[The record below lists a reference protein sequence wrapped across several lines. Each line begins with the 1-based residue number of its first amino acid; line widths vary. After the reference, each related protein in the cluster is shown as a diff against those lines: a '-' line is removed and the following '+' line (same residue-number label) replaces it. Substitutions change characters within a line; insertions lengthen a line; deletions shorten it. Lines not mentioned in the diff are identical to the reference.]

1 MSTTSSSS
9 SIWLLSCRKLKFF
22 TRIGRFLQ
30 SKAARKQYGS
40 SASDHSNKLR
50 IVNNT
55 DKEEDLVV
63 EKTESELDG
72 SMALQKSVKRLH
84 FGSWEEKEM
93 AAKAIEK
100 LAKEDVK
107 VRKLMAELGV
117 IHMLVSMVDTE
128 VVGRRLAAIKALI
141 ELADGTFT
149 RSLFSSEKDDAM
161 KKKGFHKAA
170 RSGDR
175 EKDPLWL
182 MKCTVAVHC
191 PPDSHG
197 GRSWKGNNDVRRQT
211 ALNKELMLEAGI
223 LSKLPKD
230 IDAIDDQT
238 RHEFAELLLSLSSI
252 SNTPFSLAKTEVLQ
266 FLIAILESATSIE
279 TKETCLG
286 VACNLSAVLE
296 NARPLVSNGTVHT
309 LLKLSSFKELSE
321 KALAALGHLVLT
333 LMGKKAMEDSSMVP
347 ESLIEILTWENKP
360 KCQELSAYILMIL
373 AHQSSTQR
381 DKMSKAGIVPVL
393 LEVSL
398 LGSPLAQKR
407 AMKLLQWF
415 KDERQAKMGPHSG
428 PQTARIAIGSP
439 LHPREAQEGKKMMKN
454 LVKQSLHK
462 NMEMITRRANAAG
475 DSSNLKSLVLST
487 SSKSLP
493 Y

>member
-1 MSTTSSSS
+1 MFPSQVQTLNMSTTSSS

-22 TRIGRFLQ
+22 TRIRRFLQ

-55 DKEEDLVV
+55 DEEEDLVV

-84 FGSWEEKEM
+84 FGSCEEKEM

-100 LAKEDVK
+100 LAQEDVK

-149 RSLFSSEKDDAM
+149 
-161 KKKGFHKAA
+161 
-170 RSGDR
+170 
-175 EKDPLWL
+175 
-182 MKCTVAVHC
+182 
-191 PPDSHG
+191 
-197 GRSWKGNNDVRRQT
+197 
-211 ALNKELMLEAGI
+211 NKELMLEAGI

-230 IDAIDDQT
+230 IDAVDDQT

>member
-1 MSTTSSSS
+1 MSSTSS
-9 SIWLLSCRKLKFF
+9 SIWLLSSRKLMFF
-22 TRIGRFLQ
+22 TRIRRFLQ
-30 SKAARKQYGS
+30 SKAARKRCLS
-40 SASDHSNKLR
+40 SSSDRSNKLPVK
-50 IVNNT
+50 INT
-55 DKEEDLVV
+55 DEVEDRVAI
-63 EKTESELDG
+63 EKTGSELDG

-84 FGSWEEKEM
+84 FGSWGEKEM
-93 AAKAIEK
+93 AAKAIGK

-107 VRKLMAELGV
+107 ARKLMAELGV
-117 IHMLVSMVDTE
+117 INMLVSMVATE
-128 VVGRRLAAIKALI
+128 VAGRRLTAVKALI

-149 RSLFSSEKDDAM
+149 N
-161 KKKGFHKAA
+161 KA
-170 RSGDR
+170 
-175 EKDPLWL
+175 
-182 MKCTVAVHC
+182 
-191 PPDSHG
+191 
-197 GRSWKGNNDVRRQT
+197 
-211 ALNKELMLEAGI
+211 LMLEAGI

-230 IDAIDDQT
+230 IDVVDDQT
-238 RHEFAELLLSLSSI
+238 RHEFAQLLLSLSSI
-252 SNTPFSLAKTEVLQ
+252 SDTHFSLAKTQVLQ
-266 FLIAILESATSIE
+266 FFAGILESASSIE
-279 TKETCLG
+279 TKEICLG
-286 VACNLSAVLE
+286 VVCNLSAVLE
-296 NARPLVSNGTVHT
+296 NAGTLVSNGIVET
-309 LLKLSSFKELSE
+309 LLKLSSFKQLSE
-321 KALAALGHLVLT
+321 KALAALGHLAMT

-347 ESLIEILTWENKP
+347 ESLIEILTWEGKD

-393 LEVSL
+393 VEVSL

-407 AMKLLQWF
+407 ALKLLQWF

-428 PQTARIAIGSP
+428 PQTGRVGIGSP
-439 LHPREAQEGKKMMKN
+439 LHPREAEEGKTMMKN

>member
-1 MSTTSSSS
+1 TSSSSS

-22 TRIGRFLQ
+22 TRIRRFLQ

-55 DKEEDLVV
+55 DEEEDLVV

-141 ELADGTFT
+141 ELADGTLT
-149 RSLFSSEKDDAM
+149 
-161 KKKGFHKAA
+161 
-170 RSGDR
+170 
-175 EKDPLWL
+175 
-182 MKCTVAVHC
+182 
-191 PPDSHG
+191 
-197 GRSWKGNNDVRRQT
+197 
-211 ALNKELMLEAGI
+211 NKELMLEAGI

-230 IDAIDDQT
+230 IDAVDDQT

-347 ESLIEILTWENKP
+347 ENLIEILTWENKP

>member
-1 MSTTSSSS
+1 MFPSQVQTLNMSTTSSS

-22 TRIGRFLQ
+22 NRIRRFLH

-55 DKEEDLVV
+55 DEVEDLVV

-149 RSLFSSEKDDAM
+149 
-161 KKKGFHKAA
+161 
-170 RSGDR
+170 
-175 EKDPLWL
+175 
-182 MKCTVAVHC
+182 
-191 PPDSHG
+191 
-197 GRSWKGNNDVRRQT
+197 
-211 ALNKELMLEAGI
+211 NKELMLEAGI

-230 IDAIDDQT
+230 IDAVDDQT

>member
-1 MSTTSSSS
+1 MFPSQVQTLNMSTTSSS

-22 TRIGRFLQ
+22 TRIRRFLH

-55 DKEEDLVV
+55 DEEEDLVV

-149 RSLFSSEKDDAM
+149 
-161 KKKGFHKAA
+161 
-170 RSGDR
+170 
-175 EKDPLWL
+175 
-182 MKCTVAVHC
+182 
-191 PPDSHG
+191 
-197 GRSWKGNNDVRRQT
+197 
-211 ALNKELMLEAGI
+211 NKELMLEAGI

-230 IDAIDDQT
+230 IDAVDDQT

-333 LMGKKAMEDSSMVP
+333 LMGKKAIEDSSMVP

-439 LHPREAQEGKKMMKN
+439 LHPREAQEGKKMMMN

>member
-1 MSTTSSSS
+1 MSASQTQSMSSTSS
-9 SIWLLSCRKLKFF
+9 SIWLLSRRKLKFF
-22 TRIGRFLQ
+22 ARIRRFLQ
-30 SKAARKQYGS
+30 SKSARKRCVS
-40 SASDHSNKLR
+40 SSSDHSNKLL
-50 IVNNT
+50 VKSNT
-55 DKEEDLVV
+55 DEEGDRVV
-63 EKTESELDG
+63 IEKTESELDG
-72 SMALQKSVKRLH
+72 SMALQTWVKRLH

-93 AAKAIEK
+93 AAKAIGK

-107 VRKLMAELGV
+107 ERKLMAELGV
-117 IHMLVSMVDTE
+117 INMLVSMVATE
-128 VVGRRLAAIKALI
+128 VAGRRLAAVKALI

-149 RSLFSSEKDDAM
+149 N
-161 KKKGFHKAA
+161 KA
-170 RSGDR
+170 
-175 EKDPLWL
+175 
-182 MKCTVAVHC
+182 
-191 PPDSHG
+191 
-197 GRSWKGNNDVRRQT
+197 
-211 ALNKELMLEAGI
+211 LMLEAAI

-230 IDAIDDQT
+230 IDVVDNQT

-252 SNTPFSLAKTEVLQ
+252 SITHFSLAKTEVIQ
-266 FLIAILESATSIE
+266 FLVGILESASGIQ
-279 TKETCLG
+279 TKEICLG
-286 VACNLSAVLE
+286 VVCNLSVVLE
-296 NARPLVSNGTVHT
+296 NAGPLVSNGIVDTV
-309 LLKLSSFKELSE
+309 LKLSSFKELSE
-321 KALAALGHLVLT
+321 KALAALSHLVLT
-333 LMGKKAMEDSSMVP
+333 MMGKKAMEDSSMVP
-347 ESLIEILTWENKP
+347 ESLIEILTWEDKQ

-428 PQTARIAIGSP
+428 PQTGRVAMGSP
-439 LHPREAQEGKKMMKN
+439 LHPREAQEGKTMMKN

>member
-1 MSTTSSSS
+1 MFPSQVQTLNMSTTSSS

-22 TRIGRFLQ
+22 TRIRRFLH

-55 DKEEDLVV
+55 DEVEDLVV

-149 RSLFSSEKDDAM
+149 
-161 KKKGFHKAA
+161 
-170 RSGDR
+170 
-175 EKDPLWL
+175 
-182 MKCTVAVHC
+182 
-191 PPDSHG
+191 
-197 GRSWKGNNDVRRQT
+197 
-211 ALNKELMLEAGI
+211 NKELMLEAGI

-230 IDAIDDQT
+230 IDAVDDQT

>member
-1 MSTTSSSS
+1 SSSSSS

-22 TRIGRFLQ
+22 TRIRRFLQ

-55 DKEEDLVV
+55 DEEEDLVV

-84 FGSWEEKEM
+84 FGSWEEKEI

-149 RSLFSSEKDDAM
+149 
-161 KKKGFHKAA
+161 
-170 RSGDR
+170 
-175 EKDPLWL
+175 
-182 MKCTVAVHC
+182 
-191 PPDSHG
+191 
-197 GRSWKGNNDVRRQT
+197 
-211 ALNKELMLEAGI
+211 NKELMLEAGI

-252 SNTPFSLAKTEVLQ
+252 SNTPFPLAKTEVLQ

>member
-1 MSTTSSSS
+1 SSSSSS

-22 TRIGRFLQ
+22 TRIRRFLQ

-55 DKEEDLVV
+55 DEEEDLVV

-100 LAKEDVK
+100 FAKEDVK

-149 RSLFSSEKDDAM
+149 
-161 KKKGFHKAA
+161 
-170 RSGDR
+170 
-175 EKDPLWL
+175 
-182 MKCTVAVHC
+182 
-191 PPDSHG
+191 
-197 GRSWKGNNDVRRQT
+197 
-211 ALNKELMLEAGI
+211 NKELMLEAGI

-230 IDAIDDQT
+230 IDAVDDQT
-238 RHEFAELLLSLSSI
+238 RNEFAELLLSLSSI

-439 LHPREAQEGKKMMKN
+439 LHPREAQEGKKMMKD

-462 NMEMITRRANAAG
+462 NMEMITQRANAAG

>member
-1 MSTTSSSS
+1 MFPSQVQTLNMSTTSSS

-22 TRIGRFLQ
+22 TRIRRFLQ

-50 IVNNT
+50 IVNKT
-55 DKEEDLVV
+55 DEEEDLVV

-100 LAKEDVK
+100 LAQEDVK

-149 RSLFSSEKDDAM
+149 
-161 KKKGFHKAA
+161 
-170 RSGDR
+170 
-175 EKDPLWL
+175 
-182 MKCTVAVHC
+182 
-191 PPDSHG
+191 
-197 GRSWKGNNDVRRQT
+197 
-211 ALNKELMLEAGI
+211 NKELMLEAGI

-230 IDAIDDQT
+230 IDAVDDQT